1 MKIEQIYTK
10 CLAQG
15 AYYIESDG
23 EAAVIDPLREIS
35 EYIELAKKS
44 NSKIKYVFETHFH
57 ADFVSGHLSLA
68 KKTGASIVYGPN
80 ADPDFEAI
88 IASDNDQFKIGK
100 ITLTAIHTPGH
111 TLEST
116 TYLLKDEFGKDHC
129 IFTGDTLFLGDVGIP
144 DVAQRYMGVSKEELA
159 GILYESVNNRIKP
172 LSDELMVYPGH
183 GAGSACGKN
192 MMKETVDTLA
202 NQKKI
207 NYALNG
213 SFSKV
218 AFIKEL
224 TDNLP
229 EPPTYF
235 PLNVKLNQEGYVDFE
250 TVLEKNLVPLD
261 LNDFELLSENNDT
274 IILDVRNQKDFI
286 DGHIPNSLFIGL
298 NGTFAPW
305 VGTLIKDINQKILLI
320 TPLGKEKEAIT
331 RLSRVG
337 YDNCIGYLKGGFK
350 TWKKNKNKIS
360 TLKSVSATSF
370 VDTLK
375 VNKINILDVRK
386 VSEYNNNHIEA
397 SQNKPLS
404 NIKNELDDID
414 KEGDIYV
421 HCAGGYRSVIA
432 ISILKQKGFK
442 NLIDVA
448 GGFGAIKKSDLNKSC
463 YNSVVKCSG

>member
-35 EYIELAKKS
+35 EYIELAKTS

-159 GILYESVNNRIKP
+159 GILYESVNNKIKP

-235 PLNVKLNQEGYVDFE
+235 PLNVKLNQEGYEDFE
-250 TVLEKNLVPLD
+250 TVLEKNLVPLEV
-261 LNDFELLSENNDT
+261 NDFELLSENNDT

-350 TWKKNKNKIS
+350 TWKKSKNKIS

-397 SQNKPLS
+397 SRNKPLS

-421 HCAGGYRSVIA
+421 HCAGGYRSIIA

>member
-23 EAAVIDPLREIS
+23 EAAVIDPLRQVS

-57 ADFVSGHLSLA
+57 ADFVSGHLTLA
-68 KKTGASIVYGPN
+68 KKTGASIVYGPK
-80 ADPDFEAI
+80 AEPEFEAI
-88 IASDNDQFKIGK
+88 IAVDNQEFKIGK
-100 ITLTAIHTPGH
+100 LTLTAIHTPGH

-116 TYLLKDEFGKDHC
+116 SFLLKNESGEDHC

-172 LSDELMVYPGH
+172 LSDNLIVYPGH

-192 MMKETVDTLA
+192 MMKETVDSLK
-202 NQKKI
+202 NQKKV

-213 SFSKV
+213 SLSKDDFV
-218 AFIKEL
+218 KEL

-229 EPPTYF
+229 EPPAYF
-235 PLNVKLNQEGYVDFE
+235 PLNVKLNQQGYIDFE
-250 TVLEKNLVPLD
+250 TVLNKSSNALNLNV
-261 LNDFELLSENNDT
+261 FEMLAKDKEN

-286 DGHIPNSLFIGL
+286 DGHIPNSIFIGL

-305 VGTLIKDINQKILLI
+305 VGTLIKNINQKILLI
-320 TPLGKEKEAIT
+320 APIGKELEAIA

-337 YDNCIGYLKGGFK
+337 YDNCIGYLEGSFS
-350 TWKKNKNKIS
+350 TWEKSKKEVF
-360 TLKSVSATSF
+360 TLKSVSANSF
-370 VDTLK
+370 VETLK
-375 VNKINILDVRK
+375 LNKVKVLDVRRSAEFENK
-386 VSEYNNNHIEA
+386 HIEGVV
-397 SQNKPLS
+397 SLPLS
-404 NIKNELDDID
+404 DLYDKINNLNSDDTYYI
-414 KEGDIYV
+414 

-432 ISILKQKGFK
+432 ASIFKSKGL
-442 NLIDVA
+442 NNVIDVA
-448 GGFGAIKKSDLNKSC
+448 GGFGAIQKTDLNEIC
-463 YNSVVKCSG
+463 YTSFVK

>member
-235 PLNVKLNQEGYVDFE
+235 PLNVKLNQEGYEDFE

-305 VGTLIKDINQKILLI
+305 VGTLVKDINQKILLI
-320 TPLGKEKEAIT
+320 TPVGKETEAIT

-350 TWKKNKNKIS
+350 TWKKSKNKIS

-397 SQNKPLS
+397 SRNKPLS

>member
-23 EAAVIDPLREIS
+23 EAAVIDPLRQVS

-57 ADFVSGHLSLA
+57 ADFVSGHLTLA
-68 KKTGASIVYGPN
+68 KKTGASIVYGPK
-80 ADPDFEAI
+80 AEPEFEAI
-88 IASDNDQFKIGK
+88 IAVDNQEFKIGK
-100 ITLTAIHTPGH
+100 LTLTAIHTPGH

-116 TYLLKDEFGKDHC
+116 SFLLKNESGEDHC

-172 LSDELMVYPGH
+172 LSDNLIVYPGH

-192 MMKETVDTLA
+192 MMKETVDSLK
-202 NQKKI
+202 NQKKV

-213 SFSKV
+213 SLSKDDFV
-218 AFIKEL
+218 KEL

-229 EPPTYF
+229 EPPAYF
-235 PLNVKLNQEGYVDFE
+235 PLNVKLNQQGYIDFE
-250 TVLEKNLVPLD
+250 TVLNKSSNALNLNV
-261 LNDFELLSENNDT
+261 FEMLAKDKEN

-286 DGHIPNSLFIGL
+286 DGHIPNSIFIGL

-305 VGTLIKDINQKILLI
+305 VGTLIKNINQKILLI
-320 TPLGKEKEAIT
+320 APIGKELEAIA

-337 YDNCIGYLKGGFK
+337 YDNCIGYLEGSFS
-350 TWKKNKNKIS
+350 TWEKSKKEVF
-360 TLKSVSATSF
+360 TLKSVSANSF
-370 VDTLK
+370 VETLK
-375 VNKINILDVRK
+375 LNKVKVLDVRRSAEFENK
-386 VSEYNNNHIEA
+386 HIEGVV
-397 SQNKPLS
+397 SLPLS
-404 NIKNELDDID
+404 DLYDKINNLNSDDTYYI
-414 KEGDIYV
+414 

-432 ISILKQKGFK
+432 ASIFKSKGLH
-442 NLIDVA
+442 NVIDVA
-448 GGFGAIKKSDLNKSC
+448 GGFSAIQKTDLNKSC
-463 YNSVVKCSG
+463 YNSQLPCSN

>member
-23 EAAVIDPLREIS
+23 EAAVIDPLRQVS

-57 ADFVSGHLSLA
+57 ADFVSGHLTLA
-68 KKTGASIVYGPN
+68 KKTGASIVYGPK
-80 ADPDFEAI
+80 AEPEFEAI
-88 IASDNDQFKIGK
+88 IAVDNQEFKIGK
-100 ITLTAIHTPGH
+100 LTLTAIHTPGH

-116 TYLLKDEFGKDHC
+116 SFLLKNESGEDHC

-172 LSDELMVYPGH
+172 LSDNLIVYPGH

-192 MMKETVDTLA
+192 MMKETVDSLK
-202 NQKKI
+202 NQKKV

-213 SFSKV
+213 SLSKDDFV
-218 AFIKEL
+218 KEL

-229 EPPTYF
+229 EPPAYF
-235 PLNVKLNQEGYVDFE
+235 PLNVKLNQQGYIDFE
-250 TVLEKNLVPLD
+250 TVLNKSSNALN
-261 LNDFELLSENNDT
+261 LNDFEMLAKDKEN

-286 DGHIPNSLFIGL
+286 DGHIPNSIFIGL

-305 VGTLIKDINQKILLI
+305 VGTLIKNINQKILLI
-320 TPLGKEKEAIT
+320 APIGKELEAIA

-337 YDNCIGYLKGGFK
+337 YDNCIGYLDGSFS
-350 TWKKNKNKIS
+350 TWEKSKKEVL
-360 TLKSVSATSF
+360 TLKSVSSNSF
-370 VDTLK
+370 VETLK
-375 VNKINILDVRK
+375 LNKVKVLDVRRSAEFENK
-386 VSEYNNNHIEA
+386 HIEGVV
-397 SQNKPLS
+397 SLPLS
-404 NIKNELDDID
+404 
-414 KEGDIYV
+414 DIYDKINNLNSDDTYYI

-432 ISILKQKGFK
+432 ASIFKSKGL
-442 NLIDVA
+442 NNVIDVA
-448 GGFGAIKKSDLNKSC
+448 GGFGAIQKTDLNEIC
-463 YNSVVKCSG
+463 YTSFVK

>member
-88 IASDNDQFKIGK
+88 IANDNDQFKIGK

-250 TVLEKNLVPLD
+250 TVLEKNLIPLD
-261 LNDFELLSENNDT
+261 
-274 IILDVRNQKDFI
+274 Q
-286 DGHIPNSLFIGL
+286 
-298 NGTFAPW
+298 
-305 VGTLIKDINQKILLI
+305 
-320 TPLGKEKEAIT
+320 
-331 RLSRVG
+331 
-337 YDNCIGYLKGGFK
+337 
-350 TWKKNKNKIS
+350 
-360 TLKSVSATSF
+360 
-370 VDTLK
+370 
-375 VNKINILDVRK
+375 
-386 VSEYNNNHIEA
+386 
-397 SQNKPLS
+397 
-404 NIKNELDDID
+404 
-414 KEGDIYV
+414 
-421 HCAGGYRSVIA
+421 
-432 ISILKQKGFK
+432 
-442 NLIDVA
+442 
-448 GGFGAIKKSDLNKSC
+448 
-463 YNSVVKCSG
+463 

>member
-202 NQKKI
+202 NQKK
-207 NYALNG
+207 
-213 SFSKV
+213 
-218 AFIKEL
+218 
-224 TDNLP
+224 
-229 EPPTYF
+229 
-235 PLNVKLNQEGYVDFE
+235 NQ
-250 TVLEKNLVPLD
+250 L
-261 LNDFELLSENNDT
+261 
-274 IILDVRNQKDFI
+274 
-286 DGHIPNSLFIGL
+286 
-298 NGTFAPW
+298 
-305 VGTLIKDINQKILLI
+305 
-320 TPLGKEKEAIT
+320 
-331 RLSRVG
+331 
-337 YDNCIGYLKGGFK
+337 
-350 TWKKNKNKIS
+350 
-360 TLKSVSATSF
+360 
-370 VDTLK
+370 
-375 VNKINILDVRK
+375 
-386 VSEYNNNHIEA
+386 
-397 SQNKPLS
+397 
-404 NIKNELDDID
+404 
-414 KEGDIYV
+414 
-421 HCAGGYRSVIA
+421 CA
-432 ISILKQKGFK
+432 
-442 NLIDVA
+442 
-448 GGFGAIKKSDLNKSC
+448 
-463 YNSVVKCSG
+463 

>member
-1 MKIEQIYTK
+1 MRIEQIYTK

-23 EAAVIDPLREIS
+23 EAAVIDPLRKVS
-35 EYIELAKKS
+35 EYIELAEKS

-57 ADFVSGHLSLA
+57 ADFVSGHLTLS

-80 ADPDFEAI
+80 ANPDFDAI
-88 IASDNDQFKIGK
+88 IAKDNDEFKIGK

-116 TYLLKDEFGKDHC
+116 SYLLKDEFGKDHC

-172 LSDELMVYPGH
+172 LTDDLLIYPGH

-202 NQKKI
+202 NQKKV

-213 SFSKV
+213 SFSKA
-218 AFIKEL
+218 AFINEL

-229 EPPTYF
+229 EPPAYF

-250 TVLEKNLVPLD
+250 TVLEKNSIPLAI
-261 LNDFELLSENNDT
+261 NNFELLAAEKDT

-320 TPLGKEKEAIT
+320 TPVGKETEAIT
-331 RLSRVG
+331 RLSRIG
-337 YDNCIGYLKGGFK
+337 YDNCIGFLKGGFQ
-350 TWKKNKNKIS
+350 TWKKNKNKI
-360 TLKSVSATSF
+360 TKLNSVSATSF

-397 SQNKPLS
+397 SHNKPLS
-404 NIKNELDDID
+404 IIGNEFNDIE
-414 KEGDIYV
+414 KEDDIYV

-432 ISILKQKGFK
+432 ISILKQKGFE

-448 GGFGAIKKSDLNKSC
+448 GGFGAIKKSNLNESC
-463 YNSVVKCSG
+463 YSSFAQCAG